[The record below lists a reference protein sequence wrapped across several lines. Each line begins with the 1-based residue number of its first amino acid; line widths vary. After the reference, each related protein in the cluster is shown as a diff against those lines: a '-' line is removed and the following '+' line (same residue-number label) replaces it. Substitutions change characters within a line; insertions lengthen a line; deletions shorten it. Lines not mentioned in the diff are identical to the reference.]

1 MTLSDFLQL
10 RDIKRI
16 SPGHSHS
23 LTYRQRRAD
32 TCIWSVS
39 LDSEWGLQS
48 ISLNQSAWSEG
59 PSEFVRRNR
68 TAHGAHLLSRAVKL
82 ERLSKMFLKSLLGFE
97 GDRRVKAALAEL
109 E

>member
-10 RDIKRI
+10 RDTKRM
-16 SPGHSHS
+16 SPGHN
-23 LTYRQRRAD
+23 L
-32 TCIWSVS
+32 
-39 LDSEWGLQS
+39 
-48 ISLNQSAWSEG
+48 G
-59 PSEFVRRNR
+59 PSKFVRRNR